1 MRARLLLKQA
11 ELRRRLASSGDFMQ
25 FQVEGKI
32 RLGKEERKFSK
43 TVDAESEKAA
53 TDKVLALFGSHN
65 RIKRSAVKIESVK
78 KLGG

>member
-1 MRARLLLKQA
+1 
-11 ELRRRLASSGDFMQ
+11 MQ
-25 FQVEGKI
+25 FKVEGKI

-43 TVDAESEKAA
+43 TVDAESENAA

-65 RIKRSAVKIESVK
+65 RIKRNAVKIDKVE